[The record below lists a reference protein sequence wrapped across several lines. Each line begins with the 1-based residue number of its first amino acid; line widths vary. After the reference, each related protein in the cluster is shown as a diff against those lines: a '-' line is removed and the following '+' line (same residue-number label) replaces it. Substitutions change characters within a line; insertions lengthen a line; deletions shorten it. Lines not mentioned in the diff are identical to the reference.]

1 MNGFLRPLIKFL
13 VFTVVTVLSTAVLAA
28 TIANTNFG
36 EMSDYTAR
44 FTDVSGLKPGDDV
57 RISGVKVGQVSAIAV
72 AGDNIADVHFDVDT
86 EHRIPDTVTAAVKY
100 RNVIGQRYLALGT
113 HADSP
118 EPLPEGGVIPVERTK
133 PALNLTVLF
142 NGFKP
147 LFKALD
153 PKEVN
158 QLSYELIQVFQ
169 GEGGTINSLLRHTAS
184 LTTTIA
190 DKDEVIGKV
199 IANLNDVLTTVNDR
213 GPQTKELIDSLQAL
227 VTGLAEKRK
236 PIGEAAE
243 ALGSLTESV
252 SGLVS
257 DVRPPLRQDIASLG
271 TLSRNLN
278 DSQELIDKLLKIL
291 PKNLKE
297 FTRVLSYG
305 SWYNFYLCSISGTI
319 GIESMNITVP
329 ITPPPGTERPER
341 CGP

>member
-1 MNGFLRPLIKFL
+1 MSGYLSSLIKFL
-13 VFTVVTVLSTAVLAA
+13 VFTVVTVLFTAILAA

-36 EMSDYTAR
+36 DMSGYTAR
-44 FTDVSGLKPGDDV
+44 FANVSGLKPGDDV
-57 RISGVKVGQVSAIAV
+57 RISGVKVGQVTAIEV
-72 AGDNIADVHFDVDT
+72 AEDNIADVRFDIDT
-86 EHRIPDTVTAAVKY
+86 EHRIPDTVTATVKY

-113 HADSP
+113 HVDSP
-118 EPLPEGGVIPVERTK
+118 EPLPQGGVIPVERTH

-147 LFKALD
+147 LFQALD
-153 PKEVN
+153 PAEIN
-158 QLSYELIQVFQ
+158 QLSFEIIQVFQ
-169 GEGGTINSLLRHTAS
+169 GEGSTINSLLSHTAS
-184 LTTTIA
+184 LTSTIA

-199 IANLNDVLTTVNDR
+199 ITNLNDVLGTINER

-243 ALGSLTESV
+243 ALGGLTESV

-257 DVRPPLRQDIASLG
+257 DARPPLRDNIDSLG
-271 TLSRNLN
+271 KLSRNLN
-278 DSQELIDKLLKIL
+278 DSEEVIDKVLKAL
-291 PKNLKE
+291 PKNLAK

-319 GIESMNITVP
+319 GIESLNITLP